1 MRKRIFTSTIAALA
15 LFAVVGLV
23 SALAPSISS
32 LNLARAHSPGGASL
46 TALTVTVTSDGTALP
61 LTPTFSSTVYSYT
74 IRVENSVAEVTVA
87 GTPDD
92 DGTATADQQVN
103 LPASAETSVDV
114 VVTHTDSGTTT
125 TTQTYTVTIFRESV
139 DRAALMSL
147 YRSTGTTRWWNR
159 TNWGSVAPINT
170 WYGVTTNSDGRVTE
184 LKLVGNNL
192 VGTLPAALGDLDQMV
207 NLQLSSNRLRGAIPA
222 SLGGLTNLQELYL
235 QLNQLSGSIPD
246 LSGLTNLQ
254 KLYLQGN
261 QLNGSIPDLSGLT
274 NLQKLYL
281 QGNQLSGSIPA
292 SLGSLTSLTH
302 LYLNYNQL
310 SGALP
315 NSLGDLTSLQ
325 ELDLSSN
332 QLDGTIPTSLNSLNS
347 LRQLT
352 LSFNQLDGTIPTSLN
367 SLTSLRQL
375 TLNNNQ
381 LSGTIPD
388 LSSLTSLQLLLLH
401 NNNLTETI
409 PASLNSLTSLSKLD
423 LSHNQLS
430 GPIPDLSG
438 LVNLDLLSLRN
449 NQLTGPIPAWLGQ
462 LTGLGI
468 LYLSVNQLSGD
479 FPQELGN
486 LTNLYFARFASNPSL
501 TGCVPLGL
509 RELVT
514 DERDHDFSALNL
526 PFCMLSTLAFSDVT
540 LTPTFASATTVYTA
554 SVVNTVESTMVTPT
568 LADSSDRFSIKK
580 GRRSYASGEAV
591 PLAVGSNV
599 ITIKVNP
606 ADRTPKPTYTVTIF
620 REGVDRA
627 TLTALYNSAG
637 GASWTD
643 KTNWGSPTEP
653 LNTWFGVK
661 VDGNGN
667 VTELA
672 LPDNNLSGP
681 LPAELGSLTSLTTL
695 DLSDNQL
702 ERDDPGPEHPHQP
715 DDPEFRRQ
723 PVERDDPGLD
733 RAHPATDPE
742 SPRQPVDRDDPGGV
756 GRLHPAGAPVPGQQ
770 PAKRADSGCARRP
783 QPVGCRTLCG
793 QCVDRM
799 RAQRVAL
806 SRDRLGL

>member
-15 LFAVVGLV
+15 LFAVVGLL
-23 SALAPSISS
+23 SALAPSFAS

-46 TALTVTVTSDGTALP
+46 TALTLTVTSDGTALP

-92 DGTATADQQVN
+92 DGTVTADQQVN

-114 VVTHTDSGTTT
+114 VVTHTDSGTTTT

-184 LKLVGNNL
+184 LNLRGNNI

-222 SLGGLTNLQELYL
+222 SLGGLTNLQKLYL
-235 QLNQLSGSIPD
+235 QLNELRGAIPAS
-246 LSGLTNLQ
+246 LGGLTNLQ
-254 KLYLQGN
+254 E
-261 QLNGSIPDLSGLT
+261 
-274 NLQKLYL
+274 LYL
-281 QGNQLSGSIPA
+281 QGNQLSGSIPNL
-292 SLGSLTSLTH
+292 SGLTNLQELYLQGNQLSGSIPNLSGLTNLRE

-325 ELDLSSN
+325 KLDLSSN
-332 QLDGTIPTSLNSLNS
+332 QLDGTITTSLGDLTS
-347 LRQLT
+347 LRQLS
-352 LSFNQLDGTIPTSLN
+352 LSFNQLDGTITTLS

-381 LSGTIPD
+381 LSGAIPD
-388 LSSLTSLQLLLLH
+388 LSGLTSLQLLLLH

-409 PASLNSLTSLSKLD
+409 PASLNDLTSLSKLD

-430 GPIPDLSG
+430 GMIPDLSG

-479 FPQELGN
+479 FPQALGN
-486 LTNLYFARFASNPSL
+486 LTNLYFVRFASNPSL
-501 TGCVPLGL
+501 TGCVPLEL
-509 RELVT
+509 RYLVT

-526 PFCMLSTLAFSDVT
+526 PFCMLSTLEFSDVT

-580 GRRSYASGEAV
+580 GRRSYASGAAV

-637 GASWTD
+637 GASWTKND
-643 KTNWGSPTEP
+643 QLGEP
-653 LNTWFGVK
+653 Y
-661 VDGNGN
+661 
-667 VTELA
+667 
-672 LPDNNLSGP
+672 
-681 LPAELGSLTSLTTL
+681 
-695 DLSDNQL
+695 
-702 ERDDPGPEHPHQP
+702 
-715 DDPEFRRQ
+715 
-723 PVERDDPGLD
+723 
-733 RAHPATDPE
+733 
-742 SPRQPVDRDDPGGV
+742 
-756 GRLHPAGAPVPGQQ
+756 
-770 PAKRADSGCARRP
+770 
-783 QPVGCRTLCG
+783 
-793 QCVDRM
+793 
-799 RAQRVAL
+799 
-806 SRDRLGL
+806 